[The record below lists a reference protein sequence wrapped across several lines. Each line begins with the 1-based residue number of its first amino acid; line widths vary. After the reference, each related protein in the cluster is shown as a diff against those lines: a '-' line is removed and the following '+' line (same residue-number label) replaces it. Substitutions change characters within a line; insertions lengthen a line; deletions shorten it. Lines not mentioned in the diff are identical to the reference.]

1 MVNTANKIIPDEKA
15 KLFSIFL
22 FVWLT
27 TFNLCT
33 CNYIFYNIIE
43 NNFKKR
49 ATTQVKQNS
58 RKELKKNEISK
69 SIM

>member
-22 FVWLT
+22 FVLLT
-27 TFNLCT
+27 IFNLCT
-33 CNYIFYNIIE
+33 CNYIFYKIIE

-49 ATTQVKQNS
+49 ATTQVKA
-58 RKELKKNEISK
+58 KFKKRIQK
-69 SIM
+69 K